1 MTSRRDAPSGVIGMV
16 HLLPLPGAPR
26 YALDLNQVIE
36 RALTD
41 ATALAREGVDA
52 ILVENFGDLPFL
64 PDDVGPATVAAM
76 TRVVSEVR
84 SAVECPVGVN
94 VLRNDAAAALAI
106 AAATGAAFVR
116 VNVHT
121 GGMFTDQGWIEGR
134 AAGTLRLRERI
145 APRVAILADV
155 LVKHAAPPVGVTL
168 PQAARDTW
176 HRGLADALIV
186 TGSGTGAPT
195 DLDQVREVRAA
206 VPDAAVLVGSG
217 ITPET
222 VAAALGLAGGVIVG
236 SALETGGVAGNP
248 VAADRVA
255 EMMAAARA

>member
-1 MTSRRDAPSGVIGMV
+1 MV

-26 YALDLNQVIE
+26 YALDLDQVLQ
-36 RALTD
+36 RALDD
-41 ATALAREGVDA
+41 ATTLSRGGVDA

-76 TRVVSEVR
+76 TRAVSEVC
-84 SAVECPVGVN
+84 SAVDCPVGVN

-116 VNVHT
+116 VNIHT

-134 AAGTLRLRERI
+134 AAETLRLRELL

-155 LVKHAAPPVGVTL
+155 LVKHAAPPVGNTL
-168 PQAARDTW
+168 DQTARDTW

-186 TGSGTGAPT
+186 TGSGTGAAT
-195 DLDQVREVRAA
+195 DLDHVREVRAA
-206 VPDAAVLVGSG
+206 VPDAPVLVGSG
-217 ITPET
+217 IAPDT
-222 VAAALGLAGGVIVG
+222 VAAALGLADGVIVG
-236 SALETGGVAGNP
+236 SALEAGGTAGNP
-248 VAADRVA
+248 VEAHRVA
-255 EMMAAARA
+255 DLMAAARA

>member
-1 MTSRRDAPSGVIGMV
+1 MV

-26 YALDLNQVIE
+26 YALDLDQVLE
-36 RALTD
+36 RALVD
-41 ATALAREGVDA
+41 ATTLSRGGVDA

-64 PDDVGPATVAAM
+64 PEDVGPATVAAM

-84 SAVECPVGVN
+84 TAVECPVGVN
-94 VLRNDAAAALAI
+94 VLRNDAAAALAV

-116 VNVHT
+116 VNIHT

-134 AAGTLRLRERI
+134 AAETLRLRERI

-155 LVKHAAPPVGVTL
+155 LVKHAAPPGGVTL
-168 PQAARDTW
+168 SQAARDTW

-186 TGSGTGAPT
+186 TGGGTGAPT

-206 VPDAAVLVGSG
+206 VPDALVLVGSG
-217 ITPET
+217 ITPDT
-222 VAAALGLAGGVIVG
+222 VAAALDLADGVIVG
-236 SALETGGVAGNP
+236 SALEADGVAGNAV
-248 VAADRVA
+248 VASRVA
-255 EMMAAARA
+255 ELMAAARS